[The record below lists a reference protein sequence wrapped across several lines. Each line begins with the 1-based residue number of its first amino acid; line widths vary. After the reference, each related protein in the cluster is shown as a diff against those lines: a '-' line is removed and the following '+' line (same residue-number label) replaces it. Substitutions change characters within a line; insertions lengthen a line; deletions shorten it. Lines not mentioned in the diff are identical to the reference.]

1 LGWSF
6 ILAIRGGIPNWP
18 NENLRFFACAALVGC
33 SPAALG
39 FAWFVCLRGAH
50 FCVPAALAF
59 PCFLIGLLA
68 SPLCGAGTYF
78 SLPAAKKS
86 RQKKAAQTASS

>member
-1 LGWSF
+1 MF
-6 ILAIRGGIPNWP
+6 D
-18 NENLRFFACAALVGC
+18 
-33 SPAALG
+33 
-39 FAWFVCLRGAH
+39 FVFCLRGACCL
-50 FCVPAALAF
+50 FFACGVGVCLILFAYAALLVCAFMVWAF

-86 RQKKAAQTASS
+86 RQKKAAQTANS